1 MIESDFNHKS
11 HKTLLNFYLIFF
23 KNTMKKLIL
32 ILIGASLL
40 TSCTVS
46 KPTNETEKGFF
57 FKTKH
62 KKNSEK

>member
-1 MIESDFNHKS
+1 
-11 HKTLLNFYLIFF
+11 
-23 KNTMKKLIL
+23 MKKLIL

-40 TSCTVS
+40 TSCKVS

-62 KKNSEK
+62 KKDSEK